1 MSNGTILTIPKSVT
15 GREELVILP
24 RKELDKLLQERD
36 GVNEENILRWSVE
49 AKKLKKIGKLPNLD
63 LSTRSRYA

>member
-1 MSNGTILTIPKSVT
+1 MSNGTILTIPKSIT

-36 GVNEENILRWSVE
+36 SVNEENILRWSVE
-49 AKKLKKIGKLPNLD
+49 AKKLKKIGKLPVL
-63 LSTRSRYA
+63 RSLKSLR